1 MQNLRCS
8 LLFNIFHNVFRDHW
22 PFSNATF
29 TYHTHTHI
37 LQNIKIISWT
47 SGLNCVGVNICAPQK
62 KKQIFFFHLN
72 LWATRNEWIKIW
84 LRHVL
89 VFLYLYEK
97 VVKVGRLCFDC
108 FLFGCGIICWFRFRF
123 GHSFGSENSERNQ
136 SKPTRHERRNKIS
149 IVILQMFGWNTWC
162 RHGATSEPHS
172 TTITHIWTN
181 IKKPLKYLNDI
192 ISYQSWEVGRICCS
206 FPTLREC
213 SIDQTQTTRTEI
225 QRKKMYDFY

>member
-1 MQNLRCS
+1 MSFEIIDLLAMQHS
-8 LLFNIFHNVFRDHW
+8 HII
-22 PFSNATF
+22 
-29 TYHTHTHI
+29 HTHI
-37 LQNIKIISWT
+37 YCRTLKSYR
-47 SGLNCVGVNICAPQK
+47 GLVDSIVSASTYVLHKK

-192 ISYQSWEVGRICCS
+192 ISCQSWEAGRICCS

-225 QRKKMYDFY
+225 RRKKMYDFY